1 VGARPAVIGNPARS
15 IGVHRPGIRVLNVR
29 TATGRPPRPLV
40 PFRGMTPASP
50 FPGGHRRA
58 RNLSRRVRGLAG
70 VVLLAAAAAGL
81 YGFSSVIEV
90 AVDGEVLEVR
100 TYAGTVGDVL
110 DTLDVEVGTA
120 DVVTPPLDAS
130 IDDGM
135 AIEVDRAITVEVTI
149 DGSTARRI
157 TAPVDTVGGVLREAD
172 MRDLVTAGAKVI
184 PAVGASVVDGDVI
197 DLTLP
202 TVVWVVGRRRG
213 ARAVDPRGG
222 RRGSPRRRRGGD
234 RSRRPRDP
242 AAGRAAVGA
251 TRITVQ
257 RVEVVEETEEVVLEH
272 DTVERESD
280 ELRKGRTRVETEGR
294 DGLRIDTYEVTLVD
308 GEETE
313 RELVD
318 EAIEREPR
326 DEVVLIGTYEPPPP
340 PSRPAASSSSG
351 SSSPAT
357 ATASTVAGDL
367 DGRTQLGAI
376 VELLTLS
383 SSSGSSSSSVRPPR
397 RTTSATRGTAVW
409 ERLARCESN
418 GNWQHRSGNGLYYG
432 GLQFH
437 PDTWR
442 TVGGTGMPHEASKAE
457 QIRRGR
463 ILQARLGWGQW
474 PACSRMLGLR

>member
-1 VGARPAVIGNPARS
+1 MS
-15 IGVHRPGIRVLNVR
+15 
-29 TATGRPPRPLV
+29 
-40 PFRGMTPASP
+40 PASP
-50 FPGGHRRA
+50 VPPGRSRA
-58 RNLSRRVRGLAG
+58 RNLSRRVRGVAVLA
-70 VVLLAAAAAGL
+70 LLGFAALGL
-81 YGFSSVIEV
+81 YGFSSVVEV
-90 AVDGEVLEVR
+90 AVDGEVHEVR

-110 DTLDVEVGTA
+110 ATLDVDLGTA
-120 DVVTPPLDAS
+120 DVVTPPVDAS
-130 IDDGM
+130 VSDGM

-202 TVVWVVGRRRG
+202 TVVWVVADGEERELSTLAEDVEAALVDAEVAIG
-213 ARAVDPRGG
+213 TDDLVSPPLDARLF
-222 RRGSPRRRRGGD
+222 
-234 RSRRPRDP
+234 
-242 AAGRAAVGA
+242 GA

-308 GEETE
+308 GEEAE
-313 RELVD
+313 RELVG

-357 ATASTVAGDL
+357 ATASTSRATSTAERSSGPSSS
-367 DGRTQLGAI
+367 GA
-376 VELLTLS
+376 S
-383 SSSGSSSSSVRPPR
+383 SSSGSSSSGAS
-397 RTTSATRGTAVW
+397 TSPNDPAGTAVW